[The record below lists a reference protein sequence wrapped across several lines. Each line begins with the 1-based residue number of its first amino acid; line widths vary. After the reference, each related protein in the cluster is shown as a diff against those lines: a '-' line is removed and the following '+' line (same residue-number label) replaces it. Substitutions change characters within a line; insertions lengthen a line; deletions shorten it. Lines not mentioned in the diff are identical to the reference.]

1 MTTSHRH
8 AAWALVTYL
17 AAGVPA
23 GGQDHSKECP
33 MHAAHVAETAR
44 RQDVDARHDAAT
56 GVSHA
61 VSVHH
66 FTLYPDGGRI
76 LLETVAGRDEAARDR
91 IREHLTRIAREF
103 GTGQFDMPRRIHDRL
118 PPGVETLQRLKSAV
132 RYEYSATPGGG
143 QVRIT
148 TTNRE
153 ARDAVH
159 AFLRFQIEDHGTGD
173 SVQVTP
179 RP

>member
-1 MTTSHRH
+1 MTISHHH

-23 GGQDHSKECP
+23 EGQDHSDECP
-33 MHAAHVAETAR
+33 MHAAHVAAASR

-76 LLETVAGRDEAARDR
+76 LLETVPGQDDAARDR
-91 IREHLTRIAREF
+91 IREHLARIARDF
-103 GTGQFDMPRRIHDRL
+103 GTGRFDMPRQIHDRL
-118 PPGVETLQRLKSAV
+118 PPGVATLQRLKSAV
-132 RYEYSATPGGG
+132 RYEYSPTPRGG
-143 QVRIT
+143 QVRIRT
-148 TTNRE
+148 KNGE

-173 SVQVTP
+173 SAEVAPQP
-179 RP
+179 